1 MSLRLF
7 HLFFIA
13 LSVVLVAFCAA
24 WAIGMYRSGHEIG
37 YLAAGVACALAGA
50 GLIAYGVTFQR
61 KTRALVGPRT

>member
-24 WAIGMYRSGHEIG
+24 WATGMYRSGHQVS
-37 YLAAGVACALAGA
+37 YLAAAAASALAGA
-50 GLIAYGVTFQR
+50 ALIAYGTAFQR
-61 KTRALVGPRT
+61 KTKRLVR